1 MIKLGK
7 KKGEKMKKVTLAI
20 DGMTC
25 SACSNGLE
33 KYLKKQDGSWF
44 DTNDGNVNVKLLIQ
58 GKNTI
63 SIESSSPKLSLA
75 NAPSKESV
83 INVIE
88 ILKNPET
95 GRKLDIVL
103 VVILT
108 SLGIITLIYLKKKIF
123 NTN

>member
-1 MIKLGK
+1 M
-7 KKGEKMKKVTLAI
+7 
-20 DGMTC
+20 
-25 SACSNGLE
+25 
-33 KYLKKQDGSWF
+33 
-44 DTNDGNVNVKLLIQ
+44 IQ